1 MEIVKSCCRG
11 RWQIGILSVLQRKRL
26 RFRLTIFRKEF
37 VLKKYLR
44 LFCVVLIGVFVLSSC
59 STTHK
64 SSKKSRARVVAPV
77 RINHISHS
85 EASPELML
93 QSMSLI
99 EKPYRFGGS
108 DRNSGFDCSGMV
120 QYVYKTSI
128 NVSLPRTARDM
139 AAAGISINKSQL
151 KVGDLV
157 FFNTNGNRYSHVG
170 LYIGDGRFIHAANSR
185 SHVKVNNLS
194 EKYYSQHF
202 DGARTFFTR

>member
-1 MEIVKSCCRG
+1 MLTSTSFAKVSY
-11 RWQIGILSVLQRKRL
+11 W
-26 RFRLTIFRKEF
+26 FRLMIFRRELI
-37 VLKKYLR
+37 LKKYGR
-44 LFCVVLIGVFVLSSC
+44 LFCLILIGVFLLSSC

-64 SSKKSRARVVAPV
+64 HGKKTSRSRVVSPV

-120 QYVYKTSI
+120 QYVYKTAI
-128 NVSLPRTARDM
+128 NVALPRTARDM
-139 AAAGISINKSQL
+139 AAAGMNINKSQL

-157 FFNTNGNRYSHVG
+157 FFNTNGKRYSHVG